1 MATNETAKPNP
12 MVKPNVPKVLMGR
25 GGYMSNEERIKK
37 DEEEFLAMKK
47 EALGVTDEESTED
60 KPSSEE
66 PKAEPVQAESDTKQ
80 KEEPKAEAQEDET
93 ELSPEEKNFKK
104 RYGDLRRH
112 SQKKEEEFNAK
123 IEALEAQVKKAANQ
137 ELVLPKSEEEL
148 EAWSKQYPDIAGIV
162 EAIADKKSK
171 ATAKDLEARMAELEE
186 LRINAHK
193 EKAEAELVKMHPDF
207 IEIRQDD
214 SFHTWAEAQPK
225 WVQDALYENIDDAQ
239 SVARVIDLYKV
250 DKGITN
256 KKKVKPSEKAAAS
269 SVKTKSNAAPEP
281 DEMAGHIRESEV
293 AAMNIREYEKRQE
306 EILDAQRNGRFIYDI
321 SRKQLTFLFTQIQ
334 LWHIHNN

>member
-1 MATNETAKPNP
+1 MAESRTV
-12 MVKPNVPKVLMGR
+12 VKPNTPRVLMGR

-47 EALGVTDEESTED
+47 AALGETDEESTED
-60 KPSSEE
+60 QPSSEE

-80 KEEPKAEAQEDET
+80 KEKPEAKAQEEDDI
-93 ELSPEEKNFKK
+93 SPEEKNFKK

-123 IEALEAQVKKAANQ
+123 IEALEAQLNKAAKQ
-137 ELVLPKSEEEL
+137 ELVLPKTDEEL
-148 EAWSKQYPDIAGIV
+148 EAFTKEHPDVASII
-162 EAIADKKSK
+162 ETIADKKSK
-171 ATAKDLEARMAELEE
+171 KAAKDLEERMAELEE
-186 LRINAHK
+186 LRVNAHK

-225 WVQDALYENIDDAQ
+225 WVQDALYENIDDAK
-239 SVARVIDLYKV
+239 SVARVIDLYKI

-256 KKKVKPSEKAAAS
+256 KKKATPSEKAAAS
-269 SVKTKSNAAPEP
+269 SVKTKSAAAPEP
-281 DEMAGHIRESEV
+281 DESANHVRESEV
-293 AAMNIREYEKRQE
+293 AAMSIKEYEKRQE
-306 EILDAQRNGRFIYDI
+306 EILDAQRNGRFIYDL
-321 SRKQLTFLFTQIQ
+321 SRK
-334 LWHIHNN
+334 